1 MTALHV
7 SKQVWRA
14 DLPASVDICVPFF
27 KDDPTPLIRELARQ
41 ADAASFRLSLCDDGT
56 ADPELTARV
65 QAALAVFPGP
75 AVLHSLAQNT
85 GRANA
90 RNVMLQN
97 LLADWVLLLDADM
110 ALDKTDFVATYRDAA
125 ARVGTPCCL
134 VGGFRVDQA
143 DIRPATRLHAA
154 QSLKSE
160 CKPASERALD
170 PGRYVYSSSVF
181 VHRMVVE
188 KHLFDPEFQAWGW
201 EDVEWG
207 WRIVRDNPVHHI
219 DNPARHVG
227 LEADAILVAKY
238 AESVDNFCRIKRL
251 YPSEVARM
259 PISRVAALL
268 SYLPF
273 KTVLSKLFKAITLF
287 GPLPVTLR
295 LYALK
300 FYRASLYA
308 EAYHD
313 R

>member
-1 MTALHV
+1 VTAVHV

-14 DLPASVDICVPFF
+14 GLPASVDICIPFF
-27 KDDPTPLIRELARQ
+27 KDDPTALIRELAHQ
-41 ADAASFRLSLCDDGT
+41 TDAGSFRLSLCDDGT
-56 ADPELTARV
+56 ADPGLTARV
-65 QAALAVFPGP
+65 QAALAAFPGP
-75 AVLHSLAQNT
+75 AVMHSLAQNT

-110 ALDKTDFVATYRDAA
+110 ALDTPEFVVTYRDAA
-125 ARVGTPCCL
+125 AHFTAPCCI
-134 VGGFRVDQA
+134 VGGFRVDRA

-188 KHLFDPEFQAWGW
+188 QHLFDPEFQAWGW

-207 WRIVRDNPVHHI
+207 WRIMRDNPVHHI

-227 LEADAILVAKY
+227 LDADAALVAKY
-238 AESVDNFCRIKRL
+238 TESVGNFSRIKRL
-251 YPSEVARM
+251 YPTEVARM
-259 PISRVAALL
+259 PIARVANLL
-268 SYLPF
+268 SYMPF
-273 KTVLSKLFKAITLF
+273 KHALSDLFKAITLF

-308 EAYHD
+308 KAYHD